1 MDPEKDDPQTQPAPH
16 PILRDHPIC
25 GFPGSQGGG
34 VKTPASSQ
42 PRPVPPSGVK
52 PGTPEPH
59 GVDPGAARAT
69 GSPAPAAHQQDPTG
83 ASHTRDPKAQT
94 RQVGIATPQAR
105 SGGSGSA
112 IAPGED
118 AAEG

>member
-1 MDPEKDDPQTQPAPH
+1 MDPEKEDPQLHHAPH

-42 PRPVPPSGVK
+42 PEPEPPCGVK

-59 GVDPGAARAT
+59 GVDPGAARET
-69 GSPAPAAHQQDPTG
+69 GLPAPAAHQQDSTG
-83 ASHTRDPKAQT
+83 ASEQDPKAQT
-94 RQVGIATPQAR
+94 RQVGNATPQAR